1 VGDAKTL
8 VIAPSLTTHASLNDE
23 EQEAT
28 GVTKDQ
34 IRVSVGIE

>member
-1 VGDAKTL
+1 MGDAKTL
-8 VIAPSLTTHASLNDE
+8 VIAPALTTHASLTDE